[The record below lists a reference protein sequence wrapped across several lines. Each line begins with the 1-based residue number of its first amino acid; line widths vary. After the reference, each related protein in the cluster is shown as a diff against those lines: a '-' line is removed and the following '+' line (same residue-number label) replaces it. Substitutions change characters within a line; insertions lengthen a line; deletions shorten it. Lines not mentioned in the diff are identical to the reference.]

1 MCGGGGWRSGR
12 GAIGACQ
19 WSKFP
24 LVKDEIYE
32 VFYDILVHKFHGVL
46 DGGFGNVEV
55 FSILPLNVHVWCL

>member
-1 MCGGGGWRSGR
+1 MV
-12 GAIGACQ
+12 
-19 WSKFP
+19 KFP